1 MITLPV
7 VAREMSVLSRRRSTY
22 IGRAVT
28 VALAMFVLGWVFLV
42 AMAGLSVAQ
51 IGRAIFI
58 GLASLSF
65 LYALLVGIHSTSDA
79 ISEEKREGTLGLLF
93 LTDLRSSDIT
103 FGKLVATSLN
113 AFYALLG
120 VIPMLSLAV
129 LLGGVSLADVARVS
143 LVLANTMFLSLS
155 LGMLVSALSVNERRA
170 IFAACVALS
179 VLTAGPFIVTLVLTE
194 FQSLLTIGIW
204 LSPLY
209 PFICVFNPAGS
220 IPGFDTSLFYVS
232 LIIQHVLA
240 WFCLFRATQLLPRFI
255 LGAQLNWRD
264 RLAARFNEYVY
275 GSVAQRLEHRA
286 RLLDQNAF
294 LWLSARERVKPFWAW
309 IVIGIFFVLYFW
321 VAWGFRGILF
331 DLHTSGTL
339 LFLVHL
345 VIKLWVVSEVCTRV
359 IQDRR
364 SGALELL
371 LSSPLSVREIALGQH
386 LALKR
391 IFGKPLLAL
400 LFAEVFLMF
409 LSLKFMVKPAPI
421 DRTLTYLAAIS
432 TLLLD
437 LWALKWLG
445 IWLSLFG
452 KSIERVLV
460 ATVARVLL
468 LPWLIFLGFGASLA
482 AFLVFYSRRPE
493 YHDLLLSWWFL
504 SVVFSAW
511 FGFFARRNFFK
522 HCREVVSDQHETPS
536 ALAKVTLKRKEASR
550 RRKFIVPAFAQRRP
564 ILSTLSFVLIL
575 LVAGLF
581 VRRIYWSAQLT
592 AKVEAIRARNEPTGI
607 LEIPKT
613 FPPIPG
619 NENAFNGITDA
630 GAVTRFSPRVSGS
643 KFLQSGSNYIHG
655 LDATNRQAFAAFL
668 NGNAAQFAALKK
680 AAQSTNAYYDPLSDF
695 RYAGVTD
702 LHGYGDLALTDLLL
716 AIDAHDVARAQTALE
731 RALTYA
737 SLLRRQPSIYPQAA
751 AFNTIRKTT
760 TLFEALLFRKLLPDA
775 SLAKVQSLVNA
786 IDSPTLLQKQL
797 LLSRALAIDSPV
809 ELQAWTFGQDPLA
822 ATRRAFT
829 EAIGTRQLQL
839 TRVLRRFDEALA
851 VSAKG
856 HFERSMWTTNLTV
869 LVDQG
874 PRPAISLEEFYET
887 RIHETIHT
895 DLRIVVYIRLL
906 ETVVAIESHFR
917 KYGNYPAT
925 LEALVPEFLAAP
937 PVDPFS
943 GALFKWKISSAAPT
957 IWSTGP
963 NGQDEGSTVGLDST
977 DDISFHFWNAKD
989 DP

>member
-1 MITLPV
+1 MITLSV
-7 VAREMSVLSRRRSTY
+7 VAREMSVLSRRRGTY

-28 VALAMFVLGWVFLV
+28 VALAMFVFGWVFLV
-42 AMAGLSVAQ
+42 VMAGLSVAQ

-65 LYALLVGIHSTSDA
+65 LYALLAGIHSTSDA

-93 LTDLRSSDIT
+93 LTDLRSRDIT

-129 LLGGVSLADVARVS
+129 LLGGVSLVDVARVS

-170 IFAACVALS
+170 IFAACV
-179 VLTAGPFIVTLVLTE
+179 VLAILTVGPFLITLVLTE
-194 FQSLLTIGIW
+194 FHALPAIGVW
-204 LSPLY
+204 LSPVY

-220 IPGFDTSLFYVS
+220 IPGFDTDLLYAS
-232 LIIQHVLA
+232 LIIQHILA
-240 WFCLFRATQLLPRFI
+240 WLFLFRATQLLPRFI
-255 LGAQLNWRD
+255 LGTQMNWRD
-264 RLAARFNEYVY
+264 RLAARFDQYVY
-275 GSVAQRLEHRA
+275 GSPAQRLEHRA
-286 RLLDQNAF
+286 RLLDKNAF

-309 IVIGIFFVLYFW
+309 ITVGIFFILYLW

-331 DLHTSGTL
+331 DLHTSATL

-391 IFGKPLLAL
+391 IFGKPLIVL
-400 LFAEVFLMF
+400 LLSELFLMF
-409 LSLKFMVKPAPI
+409 LALKFMAKPSPT
-421 DRTLTYLAAIS
+421 DRALTYIAAIS

-460 ATVARVLL
+460 ATVARVLV
-468 LPWLIFLGFGASLA
+468 LPSLVFLGLGASLA
-482 AFLVFYSRRPE
+482 AFLAFYSRRPE

-504 SVVFSAW
+504 GIVFSAW

-522 HCREVVSDQHETPS
+522 HCREVVSDQYETPS
-536 ALAKVTLKRKEASR
+536 VLAKVTLQKRETSR
-550 RRKFIVPAFAQRRP
+550 RTGFLVPAFARRRP
-564 ILSTLSFVLIL
+564 ILSAFAFALIL
-575 LVAGLF
+575 LLAGLF
-581 VRRIYWSAQLT
+581 ARRIYWSAQL
-592 AKVEAIRARNEPTGI
+592 ASKVDAIRAQNEPTQI

-613 FPPIPG
+613 YPPVPR
-619 NENAFNGITDA
+619 NEDGFAAITDA
-630 GAVTRFSPRVSGS
+630 GAVNRFSLRGLGS

-655 LDATNRQAFAAFL
+655 LDATNRQMFAAFL
-668 NGNAAQFAALKK
+668 TNNAVQLAALDK
-680 AAQSTNAYYDPLSDF
+680 ATQFTNAYYDPITDF
-695 RYAGVTD
+695 RYARVTD
-702 LHGYGDLALTDLLL
+702 LFGYGDLAVTELLL
-716 AIDAHDVARAQTALE
+716 AIDSRNAARAQKAVE
-731 RALTYA
+731 RALIYA
-737 SLLRRQPSIYPQAA
+737 SLLRRQPSAYPQFA
-751 AFNTIRKTT
+751 AFNTVSKTT
-760 TLFEALLFRKLLPDA
+760 RLFEALFFRKLLPDA

-786 IDSPTLLQKQL
+786 IDSPGVLQKQL
-797 LLSRALAIDSPV
+797 LLNRALAIDSSL
-809 ELQAWTFGQDPLA
+809 ELQAKTFGQEALA
-822 ATRRAFT
+822 ATRRTFA
-829 EAIGTRQLQL
+829 ESIGTHQLQL
-839 TRVLRRFDEALA
+839 TRVLERFDEAIA

-856 HFERSMWTTNLTV
+856 HFERNMWTTNLA
-869 LVDQG
+869 LFIDQG
-874 PRPAISLEEFYET
+874 LQPTVPQEFYESQI
-887 RIHETIHT
+887 RDAILNDVRLVAE
-895 DLRIVVYIRLL
+895 IRLL
-906 ETVVAIESHFR
+906 ETGIAIERHFR

-925 LEALVPEFLAAP
+925 LEALVPGFLAAP
-937 PVDPFS
+937 PIDPFS
-943 GALFKWKISSAAPT
+943 GAAFKWKNSSSSSLL
-957 IWSTGP
+957 WSIGP
-963 NGQDEGSTVGLDST
+963 NGQDDSGTAGSDGTA
-977 DDISFHFWNAKD
+977 DITFHFRNTQD
-989 DP
+989 NQ

>member
-1 MITLPV
+1 MITLSV
-7 VAREMSVLSRRRSTY
+7 VAREMSVLSRRRGTY

-28 VALAMFVLGWVFLV
+28 VALAMFVFGWVFLV
-42 AMAGLSVAQ
+42 AVAGLSVAQ

-93 LTDLRSSDIT
+93 LTDLRSYDIT

-129 LLGGVSLADVARVS
+129 LLGGVSLADVSHVS

-179 VLTAGPFIVTLVLTE
+179 ILTVGPFIVTLVLTE
-194 FQSLLTIGIW
+194 FQSLPAIGIW

-220 IPGFDTSLFYVS
+220 IPGFDTDLLYAS

-240 WFCLFRATQLLPRFI
+240 WFCLFRATNLLPRFI

-264 RLAARFNEYVY
+264 RLAARFDEYVY
-275 GSVAQRLEHRA
+275 GSVVQRLEHRA
-286 RLLDQNAF
+286 RLLDKNAF

-309 IVIGIFFVLYFW
+309 ITVGIFFVHYLW

-331 DLHTSGTL
+331 DLHTSATL
-339 LFLVHL
+339 LFLVHI

-364 SGALELL
+364 SGAMELL

-391 IFGKPLLAL
+391 IFGKPLFMLLLAEL
-400 LFAEVFLMF
+400 FLMF
-409 LSLKFMVKPAPI
+409 LALKFMVRPSPT
-421 DRTLTYLAAIS
+421 DRALTYLAATS

-460 ATVARVLL
+460 ATVARVLV
-468 LPWLIFLGFGASLA
+468 LPWLVFLGFGASLA

-504 SVVFSAW
+504 SVVFSSW
-511 FGFFARRNFFK
+511 FGLFARRNFFK
-522 HCREVVSDQHETPS
+522 HCREVISDQHETPS
-536 ALAKVTLKRKEASR
+536 ALAKVTLQRKEASPR
-550 RRKFIVPAFAQRRP
+550 TRFIVPAFARRRP
-564 ILSTLSFVLIL
+564 ILSTLAVALIL
-575 LVAGLF
+575 LIAGPF
-581 VRRIYWSAQLT
+581 ARRIYWSAQL
-592 AKVEAIRARNEPTGI
+592 ASKVDAIRARNEPTGI

-613 FPPIPG
+613 YPPIPRS
-619 NENAFNGITDA
+619 ENAFTGITDA
-630 GAVTRFSPRVSGS
+630 GAVNRFILRTSGW
-643 KFLQSGSNYIHG
+643 KILQSGSNYLHG
-655 LDATNRQAFAAFL
+655 LDATNRQIFTAFL
-668 NGNAAQFAALKK
+668 TNNAAQFAALEKVTE
-680 AAQSTNAYYDPLSDF
+680 ATNAYYDPISDF
-695 RYAGVTD
+695 RYARVTD
-702 LHGYGDLALTDLLL
+702 LYGYSDLAMTDLLL
-716 AIDAHDVARAQTALE
+716 AIDARDADRAQKTVE

-751 AFNTIRKTT
+751 ALNTVRKTT
-760 TLFEALLFRKLLPDA
+760 TLLEALLFRKLLPDS
-775 SLAKVQSLVNA
+775 SLAKVQTLVNA
-786 IDSPTLLQKQL
+786 IDSPTVLQKQL
-797 LLSRALAIDSPV
+797 LVSRALAIDSPV
-809 ELQAWTFGQDPLA
+809 ELQAMTFGQDPLA

-839 TRVLRRFDEALA
+839 TRALKRFDEAIA

-856 HFERSMWTTNLTV
+856 HFERNMWTTNLTTFV
-869 LVDQG
+869 NQG
-874 PRPAISLEEFYET
+874 PQPAISLEEFYEAQIRDT
-887 RIHETIHT
+887 VRADVH
-895 DLRIVVYIRLL
+895 LVVYIRLL
-906 ETVVAIESHFR
+906 ETVIAIERHFR
-917 KYGNYPAT
+917 KYDNYPAT

-937 PVDPFS
+937 PIDFFS
-943 GALFKWKISSAAPT
+943 GAIFKWKTSSSASML
-957 IWSTGP
+957 WSIGP
-963 NGQDEGSTVGLDST
+963 NGQDEGGAVGFDGT
-977 DDISFHFWNAKD
+977 ADITFHFWKAQD
-989 DP
+989 QQ